1 MKIFLLKLKCLW
13 YLLRYENFLVVFAK
27 RENEKNVLI
36 HLWQRTDWDDE
47 TDLALLSGAKRIL
60 ERKLNKVTE

>member
-13 YLLRYENFLVVFAK
+13 YLLRHENFLVVFAK

-47 TDLALLSGAKRIL
+47 TDLALLSG
-60 ERKLNKVTE
+60 RKGF

>member
-1 MKIFLLKLKCLW
+1 MKIFLLKLKC
-13 YLLRYENFLVVFAK
+13 
-27 RENEKNVLI
+27 
-36 HLWQRTDWDDE
+36 LWQRTDWDDE